1 MVENDTEL
9 DEIEKARTERKNTN
23 IAVAP
28 IIATPTEQS
37 PDLSQ
42 NAMGSQFA
50 TRMDD
55 VKVDILR
62 EASAED
68 KKFVDTLK
76 RNLKDAAVK
85 HTEVEQ
91 DKADY
96 AKQQVAYE
104 SEKLNTAQ
112 EENEHKA
119 KENKWDNKIK
129 RREFHFNGVKPIM
142 EFIGI
147 KQPMNLFLLYFLSAI
162 MVWFFLLA
170 KLFKGTIGALIAG
183 AEDSNRPKS
192 VKGFLW
198 TLIAIIA
205 VGALSAIIYLFLKWQ
220 AII

>member
-28 IIATPTEQS
+28 IIATPNEQS
-37 PDLSQ
+37 SDLSQ

-91 DKADY
+91 GKADY